1 MNCSSLIDTLKKE
14 SDLHDE
20 GLLFLLKSE
29 DSLPPLSRAADEV
42 RKGRY
47 SDRVYIRGLIE
58 FTSFCKNDCLY
69 CGLRC
74 SNKNAKRYRLGDD
87 EILSACEKGHALGF
101 RTFVLQGGEDL
112 FFTDEKIASLCF
124 KIKSRFPDSALTLSV
139 GEREKESYALLK
151 KSGADRYLLRHETAD
166 RAHYERL
173 HPVSMSYDRRMR
185 CLYDLKELSFQVGA
199 GFMVGSPFQTLDDII
214 SDLRFLRLLSPDMVG
229 IGPFVHHSDTPF
241 AGFPNGSV
249 ELTLK
254 LISIIRLMLPHAL
267 IPATTA
273 LATLDARGREKGLKA
288 GANVLMP
295 NLSPQGAR
303 EKYAIYENKCTVGA
317 EAAEN
322 IQRLTEEV
330 LSYGY
335 RLTMDKGDV
344 KR

>member
-1 MNCSSLIDTLKKE
+1 MNSSKLIDILKRE
-14 SDLHDE
+14 SDLNDE
-20 GLLFLLKSE
+20 GLLFLLE
-29 DSLPPLSRAADEV
+29 DEDASPPLSKAADEV
-42 RKGRY
+42 RRIRY
-47 SDRVYIRGLIE
+47 SDDIYIRGLIE
-58 FTSFCKNDCLY
+58 FTSYCKNDCFY

-74 SNKNAKRYRLGDD
+74 SDKNAVRYRLCDD

-112 FFTDEKIASLCF
+112 FYTDEKIASLCF

-139 GEREKESYALLK
+139 GEREKESYALFK

-173 HPVSMSYDRRMR
+173 HPSSMSYDRRIR
-185 CLYDLKELSFQVGA
+185 CLYALRELGFQVGA
-199 GFMVGSPFQTLDDII
+199 GFMVGSPFQKLDDII
-214 SDLRFLRLLSPDMVG
+214 ADLRFLRLLSPDMVG
-229 IGPFVHHSDTPF
+229 IGPFIHRRGTPF
-241 AGFPNGSV
+241 ASFPNGSV
-249 ELTLK
+249 PLTIK

-273 LATLDARGREKGLKA
+273 LATLDAHGREKGLKA

-295 NLSPQGAR
+295 NLSPVSVR
-303 EKYAIYENKCTVGA
+303 EKYSIYENKCTIGA

-322 IQRLTEEV
+322 IQRLSEEV
-330 LSYGY
+330 LSCGY
-335 RLTMDKGDV
+335 KLTMDKGDV